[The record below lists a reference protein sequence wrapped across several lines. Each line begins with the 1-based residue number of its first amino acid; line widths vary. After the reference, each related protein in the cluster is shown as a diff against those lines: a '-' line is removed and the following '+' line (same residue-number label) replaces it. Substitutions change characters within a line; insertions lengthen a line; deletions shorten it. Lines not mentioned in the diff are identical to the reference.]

1 MVDGGLAPEGF
12 SIRAF
17 GVAVRVLRGPECP
30 AADFARV
37 ARTWADCAPDP
48 DEQPRYA
55 VSHRHYL
62 GPLAD
67 GSDSAAVDLSS
78 EITRTVIDHAD
89 PAWVLLHAAGLA
101 HPVTGDAAAFVA
113 PSGTGKSTLAR
124 TWGRSYRYLSDET
137 VGIDPDGIVHGFP
150 RPIVLRV
157 GGEDTKRTLAPAD
170 HVRVGS
176 GPAYLRAVVVL
187 SRTAQGPAEP
197 ELTPV
202 PTLAAIMEL
211 VPQTSYLTRIPRP
224 LHRMADLL
232 DSVGGARRLSYRD
245 VDSLGPAL
253 AEVLGDPSAEPAGR
267 VS

>member
-1 MVDGGLAPEGF
+1 MADGGTPPGGF
-12 SIRAF
+12 TIRAF
-17 GVAVRVLRGPECP
+17 GVDVPVVRGPECP
-30 AADFARV
+30 AQDFARV
-37 ARTWADCAPDP
+37 ARTWEGCSPDP
-48 DEQPRYA
+48 AYKPRYA
-55 VSHRHYL
+55 VPPLTYT
-62 GPLAD
+62 GPLPD
-67 GSDSAAVDLSS
+67 GSDSVAVDLSS

-89 PAWVLLHAAGLA
+89 PTWVLLHAAGLA

-137 VGIDPDGIVHGFP
+137 VGIDPEGVVHGFP

-157 GGEDTKRTLAPAD
+157 GGEGTKRTLAPAD

-176 GPAYLRAVVVL
+176 GPAYLRAVVLL
-187 SRTAQGPAEP
+187 SRTAEGPAEP

-202 PTLAAIMEL
+202 PVLAAIMEL

-232 DSVGGARRLSYRD
+232 ESVGGALRLSYRD

-253 AEVLGDPSAEPAGR
+253 AEVLGDPSTEPAGR
-267 VS
+267 LS